1 MTTPSRM
8 ASAYSKSPFSRTRQR
23 EIKLQTILSE
33 SARLF
38 NFQGSRATTLDDI
51 ASAIGLTKT
60 SLYYYA
66 RNKEELVYLCYL
78 ASCDAGDELMAEA
91 ERGATNGLDCLI
103 RFLEL
108 FFARGDEI
116 RLGQHPHA
124 AMLVEIPVLAAEH
137 REKIEARVQHHF
149 DTLQGFLELGIA
161 DGSVTDCAPSPATQ
175 ALMAMVNWS
184 YVWYG
189 GIPDA
194 DRRAAVAQ
202 IIDLVKNGISTA
214 PCQFLDLEFPDAERQ
229 LPAGF
234 DREEQNRL
242 KRNAFL
248 RVGSRMFNERGYMGT
263 SLDDIARELS
273 VTKGAFY
280 YHIKNKEDLL
290 YQCFQR
296 TLELEGEMIDRA
308 CASGRNGAEKIER
321 VLRHLFNVQHSDA
334 GPLIQYRNLLSLD
347 RERRLEIL
355 ERTRE
360 TSDRLG
366 ALISEGMQD
375 GSIRPVDPLVVENAI
390 AGTVD
395 TAPDIALR
403 MPVDDIQQVSADYLQ
418 LFFNGIARK
427 A

>member
-1 MTTPSRM
+1 MTKKPRT
-8 ASAYSKSPFSRTRQR
+8 ADAYAKSPFSRTHQR

-38 NFQGSRATTLDDI
+38 NFQGSRGTTLDDI

-91 ERGATNGLDCLI
+91 ETGAANGLACLI

-116 RLGQHPHA
+116 NRGQRPHA

-149 DTLQGFLELGIA
+149 DTLLGFLQRGIG
-161 DGSVTDCAPSPATQ
+161 DGSVTVCAPIPATQ

-189 GIPDA
+189 RIPDA
-194 DRRAAVAQ
+194 ERPAAVAQ
-202 IIDLVKNGISTA
+202 IIDLVKNGIS
-214 PCQFLDLEFPDAERQ
+214 PVPYRFLDLEFPGTEPQ

-234 DREEQNRL
+234 DRKEQNRL

-263 SLDDIARELS
+263 SLDEVARQLN

-280 YHIKNKEDLL
+280 YHIENKEDLL

-296 TLELEGEMIDRA
+296 TLELETEMIERA
-308 CASGRNGAEKIER
+308 CRTGHNGAEKIER

-334 GPLIQYRNLLSLD
+334 GPLVQYRNLLSLD
-347 RERRLEIL
+347 RDRRTQIR
-355 ERTRE
+355 ERTQA

-366 ALISEGMQD
+366 ALISEGMAD
-375 GSIRPVDPLVVENAI
+375 GSIRTVDPLVVENAI

-395 TAPDIALR
+395 AAPDIALR
-403 MPVDDIQQVSADYLQ
+403 MPVDNIEQVSADYLQ

>member
-1 MTTPSRM
+1 MTMPSRP
-8 ASAYSKSPFSRTRQR
+8 ADAYTNSPFSRTHQR

-38 NFQGSRATTLDDI
+38 NYQGSRGTTLDDI

-66 RNKEELVYLCYL
+66 RNKEELVYQCYL

-91 ERGATNGLDCLI
+91 ESGAATGLDCLI

-116 RLGQHPHA
+116 SHGQRPHA
-124 AMLVEIPVLAAEH
+124 AMLVEIPALAAEH
-137 REKIEARVQHHF
+137 REKIEARMQKHF
-149 DTLQGFLELGIA
+149 DTLLGFLERGIA
-161 DGSVTDCAPSPATQ
+161 DGSVSDCAPIPATQ

-184 YVWYG
+184 FVWYG
-189 GIPDA
+189 RISDA
-194 DRRAAVAQ
+194 DRPAAVAQ
-202 IIDLVKNGISTA
+202 IIDLVKNGISRV
-214 PCQFLDLEFPDAERQ
+214 PYHFLDLEFPGAEPQ

-234 DREEQNRL
+234 DRKEQNRL

-263 SLDDIARELS
+263 SLDEVARQLN

-280 YHIKNKEDLL
+280 HHIKNKEDFL
-290 YQCFQR
+290 YQCFHR
-296 TLELEGEMIDRA
+296 TLELESEMIDRA
-308 CASGRNGAEKIER
+308 CETGRNGAEKIER
-321 VLRHLFNVQHSDA
+321 ELRHLFNVQHSDA
-334 GPLIQYRNLLSLD
+334 GPLVQYRNLLSLD
-347 RERRLEIL
+347 RERRTKILKRTQEI
-355 ERTRE
+355 
-360 TSDRLG
+360 SDRLG
-366 ALISEGMQD
+366 TLISEGMED
-375 GSIRPVDPLVVENAI
+375 GSIRTVDPLVVENAI

-403 MPVDDIQQVSADYLQ
+403 MPVDDIQRVSADYLQ